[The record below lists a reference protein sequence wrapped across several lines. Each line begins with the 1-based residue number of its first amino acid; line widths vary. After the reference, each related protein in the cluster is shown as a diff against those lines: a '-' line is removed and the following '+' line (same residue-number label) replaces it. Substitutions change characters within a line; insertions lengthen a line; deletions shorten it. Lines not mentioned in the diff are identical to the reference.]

1 MSHSATVGPWRTR
14 ERTLARR
21 GEDIRLVTARKW
33 HAGGVPVSL
42 DTDAEQWVLPART
55 FGRHPA
61 LFLYSPLA
69 LWRALGGDWDVIDL
83 HEEPFAVVTAEVLLL
98 RWLRRQPAPY
108 VLYSAQNI
116 AKRYPVPFRWFERAA
131 LRGAAGLSVCNSAA
145 GEICVA
151 KGFPGAPTLIPLGVD
166 ASTDAEAGAPEDASV
181 DADRGHPHA
190 GGPVVVGFVGRLVE
204 EKGVQ
209 VLLEAVSEQPRL
221 RARLAGSGPL
231 ATEITSRAEV
241 LGVADRVELV
251 GAVAPER
258 MGEFYAS
265 LDVLAVPSVPT
276 ARWTEQFGRVAVEAM
291 ATGVPVVSSDAGA
304 LPDVVGGAGLVVPH
318 GDPTALAG
326 ALLRAAGSERDALR
340 ATGFTRA
347 AECSWDAVTD
357 QYQRLYRAAARTSTD
372 AGHREL
378 RIVVVAYGGPEMLRR
393 ALEPVSGLPVTVVD
407 NSSMPEIRELCADL
421 GVRYIDPGANL
432 GFGAAVNLALRE
444 PGHADADV
452 LLLNPDAVIGADDVQ
467 LLHQRLRAGPTLAS
481 VGPAQV
487 DESGKS
493 ARVRW
498 PFPSPFG
505 SWVDALGLGRMR
517 SDRHGFVIGSVLLLR
532 AEALAQVGGL
542 DERFFLYAEETDWA
556 YRAHLLGWRHGVV
569 EEVQAMHVGA
579 GTSSDPRRRDAM
591 FFASQERYLRKH
603 FGAGGWASARLAA
616 WWGASVRAL
625 VLRGER
631 GAAARRRAALYRLGP
646 VRVEARFRKEA

>member
-1 MSHSATVGPWRTR
+1 M
-14 ERTLARR
+14 ARR
-21 GEDIRLVTARKW
+21 GEDIRLITAREW

-42 DTDAEQWVLPART
+42 DTDAEPWVLPTRT

-61 LFLYSPLA
+61 LFLYSLLP
-69 LWRALGGDWDVIDL
+69 LWRALGADWDVIDI
-83 HEEPFAVVTAEVLLL
+83 HEEPFALATAEILLL
-98 RWLRRQPAPY
+98 RWLRRQRAPY
-108 VLYSAQNI
+108 LLYSAQNI
-116 AKRYPVPFRWFERAA
+116 AKRYPAPFRWFERAA

-166 ASTDAEAGAPEDASV
+166 DSSDADAGSRADAGAG
-181 DADRGHPHA
+181 ADRGHPTA
-190 GGPVVVGFVGRLVE
+190 DAPIVVGFVGRLVE

-209 VLLEAVSEQPRL
+209 VLLEAVAAQSKL
-221 RARLAGSGPL
+221 RVRLAGSGPL
-231 ATEITSRAEV
+231 ADEIVPRAES
-241 LGVADRVELV
+241 LGITDRVELV
-251 GAVAPER
+251 GAIAPER

-265 LDVLAVPSVPT
+265 IDVLAVPSVPT
-276 ARWTEQFGRVAVEAM
+276 PRWTEQFGRVAVEAM
-291 ATGVPVVSSDAGA
+291 ASGVPVVSSDAGA

-318 GDPTALAG
+318 GDATALAG
-326 ALLRAAGSERDALR
+326 ALLQASGPERDALR
-340 ATGFTRA
+340 AAGFARA
-347 AECSWDAVTD
+347 ADCSWDAVTD
-357 QYQRLYRAAARTSTD
+357 QYQRLYRAAARTTTD
-372 AGHREL
+372 VVHREL
-378 RIVVVAYGGPEMLRR
+378 QIVVVAYGGPDMLRR
-393 ALEPVSGLPVTVVD
+393 ALEPVAELPVTVVD
-407 NSSMPEIRELCADL
+407 NSSMPEIRDLCAEL
-421 GVRYIDPGANL
+421 GVRYLDPGANL

-444 PGHADADV
+444 PGHPGADV
-452 LLLNPDAVIGADDVQ
+452 LLLNPDAVIGAADVQ
-467 LLHQRLRAGPTLAS
+467 LLHQRLRADPMFAS

-505 SWVDALGLGRMR
+505 AWVDAIGLGRMR
-517 SDRHGFVIGSVLLLR
+517 SDRQGFVIGSVLLLR
-532 AEALAQVGGL
+532 AEALAQVGGF

-556 YRAHLLGWRHGVV
+556 YRAHLLGWRHEVV
-569 EEVQAMHVGA
+569 DDVQALHVGA

-616 WWGASVRAL
+616 WLGASARAF

-646 VRVEARFRKEA
+646 VRVEARFRGET

>member
-1 MSHSATVGPWRTR
+1 M
-14 ERTLARR
+14 ARR
-21 GEDIRLVTARKW
+21 GEDIRLITAREW

-42 DTDAEQWVLPART
+42 DTDAEPWVLPART

-61 LFLYSPLA
+61 LFLYSPIP
-69 LWRALGGDWDVIDL
+69 LWRALGGDWDVIDI
-83 HEEPFAVVTAEVLLL
+83 HEEPFALVTAEILLL
-98 RWLRRQPAPY
+98 RWLRRQRAPY

-166 ASTDAEAGAPEDASV
+166 AAADAGMRARADSASTDA
-181 DADRGHPHA
+181 
-190 GGPVVVGFVGRLVE
+190 PVVVGFVGRLVE

-209 VLLEAVSEQPRL
+209 VLLEAVAAQPRL

-231 ATEITSRAEV
+231 ADEIVPRAEA
-241 LGVADRVELV
+241 LGITDRVELV

-258 MGEFYAS
+258 MGDFYAS
-265 LDVLAVPSVPT
+265 IDVLAVPSIPT
-276 ARWTEQFGRVAVEAM
+276 PRWTEQFGRVAVEAM
-291 ATGVPVVSSDAGA
+291 ASGVPVVSSDAGA

-318 GDPTALAG
+318 SDPAALAG
-326 ALLRAAGSERDALR
+326 ALLRASGADRDALR
-340 ATGFTRA
+340 TAGFARA

-357 QYQRLYRAAARTSTD
+357 QYQRLYRAAAGTSTD

-393 ALEPVSGLPVTVVD
+393 ALEPVTALPVTVVD

-452 LLLNPDAVIGADDVQ
+452 LLLNPDAVIGADDVR
-467 LLHQRLRAGPTLAS
+467 LLHQRLHADPMLAS

-532 AEALAQVGGL
+532 AEALAQVGGF

-616 WWGASVRAL
+616 WLGASARAL

-646 VRVEARFRKEA
+646 VRVEARFRKGA